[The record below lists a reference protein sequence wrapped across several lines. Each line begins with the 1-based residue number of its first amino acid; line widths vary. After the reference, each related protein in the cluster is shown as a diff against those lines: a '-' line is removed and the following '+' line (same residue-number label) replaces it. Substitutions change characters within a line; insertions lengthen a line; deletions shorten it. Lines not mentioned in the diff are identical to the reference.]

1 MWSSFACVPD
11 EGCPVRTEP
20 ITLLELAGLAR
31 LSPAFGVVLKVPNH
45 PSCGTVNGSSG
56 VPIERLGP

>member
-1 MWSSFACVPD
+1 MH
-11 EGCPVRTEP
+11 TEP
-20 ITLLELAGLAR
+20 TTLLELAGLAR

-45 PSCGTVNGSSG
+45 PFCGMVNGSSG